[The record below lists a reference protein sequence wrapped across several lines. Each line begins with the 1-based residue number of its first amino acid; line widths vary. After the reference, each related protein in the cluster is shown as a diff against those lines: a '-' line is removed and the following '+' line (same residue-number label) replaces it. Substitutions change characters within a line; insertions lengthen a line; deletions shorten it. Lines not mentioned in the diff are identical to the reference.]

1 MLRLLWKKL
10 LKNIEDLHI
19 EHSGNK
25 ASSFLTISMGM
36 CIIKES
42 DTSSV
47 DAFYRKADELLYKA
61 KQNGR
66 NNIQM

>member
-1 MLRLLWKKL
+1 
-10 LKNIEDLHI
+10 
-19 EHSGNK
+19 
-25 ASSFLTISMGM
+25 M